1 MRFELFFTTFAKNYN
16 GMKKILFALLM
27 CFSCLVYSQNQ
38 SSYWEIG
45 LVGGVANYVGDIN
58 NMFKDGEDN
67 TKEWNQ
73 FESSFNMYNA
83 HFVGGILARYNF
95 NPRWVL
101 RTSLMFGK
109 LSGDDK
115 HFNNTRN
122 LSFHSA
128 LQELSLVGE
137 FNFMDYRTGSRQHRF
152 TPYIFGGLALFH
164 FNPKTEILDPITQEE
179 ITVTLHDLNTEGQGL
194 VEGRKNYK
202 RLALAVPFGVGVKFS
217 IASHTCIA
225 LEWGFRKTFT
235 DYIDDISTSYI
246 DRNEL
251 ISYAGEQAA
260 FAADRT
266 NELEGYDGVYHQ
278 RGEMRGNKTTKDWYN
293 FLTISL
299 TTKIFNQKSKC
310 LQRGKR

>member
-1 MRFELFFTTFAKNYN
+1 MNKVLFF
-16 GMKKILFALLM
+16 ILLCVSFLA
-27 CFSCLVYSQNQ
+27 YGQRQ

-45 LVGGVANYVGDIN
+45 IVGGVSNYVGDIN
-58 NMFKDGEDN
+58 NMFKSGEDN
-67 TKEWNQ
+67 SKEWNQ
-73 FESSFNMYNA
+73 FESSFNFYNA
-83 HFVGGILARYNF
+83 HFVGGLMARYNF

-101 RTSLMFGK
+101 KTSILFSK

-122 LSFHSA
+122 LDFHSA
-128 LQELSLVGE
+128 LQELSLITE
-137 FNFMDYRTGSRQHRF
+137 FNFMDYRTGSHQHRF

-164 FNPKTEILDPITQEE
+164 FNPKTEIIDPITQEQT
-179 ITVTLHDLNTEGQGL
+179 TVTLHDLNTEGQGL
-194 VEGRKNYK
+194 VDGRKNYK
-202 RLALAVPFGVGVKFS
+202 RLSLAIPFGVGVKFS
-217 IASHTCIA
+217 LSSYTCIG

-235 DYIDDISTSYI
+235 DYLDDISTTYI

-266 NELEGYDGVYHQ
+266 NELDGYTGIYHQ
-278 RGEMRGNKTTKDWYN
+278 AGEMRGNSTTKDWYN

-299 TTKIFNQKSKC
+299 TTKIFNQNTKC
-310 LQRGKR
+310 LRQGKK